1 MPNIKRGMMGASGSS
16 SAGSQLW
23 AWGTN
28 NYGKLGTGN
37 ETHYSSPVQ
46 VGGLA
51 TWAYIAHRDLS
62 GFAINSDYTLWSW
75 GYNNAGQL
83 GHGNTTS
90 ISSPGQVGSLTDWS
104 KVWTGEGGHSTA
116 AVKTDG
122 TLWTWGSN
130 AYVQLGLGDNTDR
143 SSPVQVGALTN
154 WSTVAVGQ
162 SHMLA
167 IKTDGTLWGWGR
179 ADYGALGSG
188 SEAAQSSP
196 IQIGA
201 LTNWLQVTALGNI
214 ASAAVKTDGTLWSWG
229 FAHAGCTGLG
239 NTTKYSSPVQVGS
252 LTDWA
257 QVSGRSFSCGAV
269 KTDGTLWSWGKNNSG
284 QLGIGDRTDR
294 SSPCQVGA
302 LTTWSKVQL
311 GHGHF
316 AALKTD
322 GTIWGAGVAAGMGNS
337 DSVTNHCSPVQAGA
351 ESDWTDLRCGRSAV
365 IALK

>member
-122 TLWTWGSN
+122 TLW
-130 AYVQLGLGDNTDR
+130 
-143 SSPVQVGALTN
+143 
-154 WSTVAVGQ
+154 
-162 SHMLA
+162 
-167 IKTDGTLWGWGR
+167 
-179 ADYGALGSG
+179 
-188 SEAAQSSP
+188 
-196 IQIGA
+196 
-201 LTNWLQVTALGNI
+201 
-214 ASAAVKTDGTLWSWG
+214 SWG

-284 QLGIGDRTDR
+284 QLGIGDKTDR